1 MTKFTFVSAIAALMT
16 ISAVAQDRLVVPQ
29 ESANG
34 ARIQTNQR
42 TVSHQNQIVAR
53 GGVSAINVA
62 YSDDFSQPN
71 DTTSLKARGYLPYYR
86 GTGPQGVGA
95 TWFQGNPTVFAAYNG
110 AADAYV
116 AANYQVVTNMN
127 DIDSWLVTPAMNISA
142 GDVISFYC
150 RTQAGSIWPD
160 SVRVMYSAAGDS
172 TPEGL
177 TWVELGRFQ
186 AYDQAWEQKIY
197 TVAASGATA
206 RFAIRYAVIEGG
218 PNGNNSNFIGID
230 QLDIYTPQA
239 VDGQLYAM
247 DNIPSGCGLS
257 ATTPVTVTLK
267 NNGGS
272 AISGFS
278 VGFMVDNGTPVNE
291 TFTGSIASNATASYT
306 FTGTADLSAPG
317 AHTVTAF
324 ITLPSDGNPLN
335 DTLSTSVTNI
345 APAVIT
351 TTAYTE
357 GFESTVVGATPPVGW
372 TTEDTDGDGAN
383 WDFSNALP
391 NNGTMCARIGFAGSA
406 VSNAENWLITP
417 CLDLTAG
424 TNYVLEYW
432 YKSYDDTQ
440 TSYELESRFG
450 NAAVG
455 SAMTNN
461 IAVDPLYADSSYHLA
476 SHTFTVPSSGVY
488 YVGFNGFGAAPQ
500 VSLRLDDASLA
511 VSTGINDNTIENKVS
526 VYPNPAS
533 DFLYVTAKLKG
544 QSTLVIYNNLGQ
556 EVMKYS
562 YNEPFKVQL
571 DVQSLAKGVYTVKI
585 NNADGVVINKFV
597 KQ

>member
-1 MTKFTFVSAIAALMT
+1 MTKFTLVSAFAALMT

-29 ESANG
+29 ASANG
-34 ARIQTNQR
+34 ARIQSNHR
-42 TVSHQNQIVAR
+42 TVNHQNQIVAR
-53 GGVSAINVA
+53 GGISAVNVA

-86 GTGPQGVGA
+86 GTGPQGIAA
-95 TWFQGNPTVFAAYNG
+95 TWFQGNASAITAYNG

-116 AANYQVVTNMN
+116 AANFQVVTGMN
-127 DIDSWLVTPAMNISA
+127 DIDSWLVTPAMNITA

-150 RTQAGSIWPD
+150 RTTAGSIWPD

-218 PNGNNSNFIGID
+218 PSGNNSNYIGID
-230 QLDIYTPQA
+230 QLDVFTPQA
-239 VDGQLYAM
+239 IDGQTYAM

-257 ATTPVTVTLK
+257 ATTPVTVTFK
-267 NNGGS
+267 NNGAS
-272 AISGFS
+272 SITGFP

-291 TFTGSIASNATASYT
+291 TFTGTIASNATASYT

-317 AHTVTAF
+317 AHTVKAF
-324 ITLPSDGNPLN
+324 ISLPSDGNPLN
-335 DTLSTSVTNI
+335 DTLSTTVINI
-345 APAVIT
+345 PPIVIT
-351 TTAYTE
+351 TTPTTE
-357 GFESTVVGATPPVGW
+357 GFELAAVGATPPIGW
-372 TTEDTDGDGAN
+372 TTEDTDGDGSN
-383 WDFSNALP
+383 WDFINTYP
-391 NNGTMCARIGFAGSA
+391 HNGAMCARIGFGGGSVA
-406 VSNAENWLITP
+406 TAENWLISP

-424 TNYVLEYW
+424 TNYILEYW
-432 YKSYDDTQ
+432 YKSFDDTQ
-440 TSYELESRFG
+440 TSYQLESRFG
-450 NAAVG
+450 TATTGA
-455 SAMTNN
+455 SMTNN
-461 IAVDPLYADSSYHLA
+461 IAVDPLFADSSYHMA
-476 SHTFTVPSSGVY
+476 SHSFSVASDGVY
-488 YVGFNGFGAAPQ
+488 YIGFNGFGSSPQ
-500 VSLRLDDASLA
+500 NSLRLDDVSLA
-511 VSTGINDNTIENKVS
+511 VSTGINENTIENKVS

-533 DFLYVTAKLKG
+533 DFLNVTAKLKG
-544 QSTLVIYNNLGQ
+544 QSTLIIYNNLGQ
-556 EVMKYS
+556 EVMNYS
-562 YNEPFKVQL
+562 FNEAFKVQL

>member
-42 TVSHQNQIVAR
+42 TVSHQSQIIAR

-86 GTGPQGVGA
+86 GTGPQGTTA
-95 TWFQGNPTVFAAYNG
+95 TWFQGNPAVFAAFNG
-110 AADAYV
+110 AADSYV
-116 AANYQVVTNMN
+116 AANYNVVTGMN

-150 RTQAGSIWPD
+150 RTQTGSLWPD

-197 TVAASGATA
+197 TVATAGATA

-218 PNGNNSNFIGID
+218 PTGNNSNFIGID

-291 TFTGSIASNATASYT
+291 TFTGSIASNTTASYT
-306 FTGTADLSAPG
+306 FTATADLSAPG
-317 AHTVTAF
+317 VHTVKAF
-324 ITLPSDGNPLN
+324 ITLASDGNPLN
-335 DTLSTSVTNI
+335 DTLSTSATNI

-357 GFESTVVGATPPVGW
+357 GFESTVVGATPPLGW

-383 WDFSNALP
+383 WDFVNTYTH
-391 NNGTMCARIGFAGSA
+391 NGTMCARIGFAGSA

-432 YKSYDDTQ
+432 YKSFDATQ

-450 NAAVG
+450 NAATG
-455 SAMTNN
+455 AAMTNN
-461 IAVDPLYADSSYHLA
+461 IAVDPLFADSSYHLA

-488 YVGFNGFGAAPQ
+488 YVGFNGFGAAPT

>member
-42 TVSHQNQIVAR
+42 TVSHQSQIIAR

-86 GTGPQGVGA
+86 GTGPQGTTA
-95 TWFQGNPTVFAAYNG
+95 TWFQGNPTVFAAFNG

-116 AANYQVVTNMN
+116 AANYNVVTGMN

-150 RTQAGSIWPD
+150 RTQTGSTWPD

-197 TVAASGATA
+197 TVATAGATA

-218 PNGNNSNFIGID
+218 PTGNNSNFIGID

-291 TFTGSIASNATASYT
+291 TFTGSIASNATATYT

-317 AHTVTAF
+317 VHTVKAF
-324 ITLPSDGNPLN
+324 ITLASDGNPLN

-383 WDFSNALP
+383 WDFSSALP
-391 NNGTMCARIGFAGSA
+391 HNGTMCARIGFAGSA

-432 YKSYDDTQ
+432 YKSYDATQ

-450 NAAVG
+450 NAATG
-455 SAMTNN
+455 AAMTNN
-461 IAVDPLYADSSYHLA
+461 IAVDPLFADSSYHLA

-488 YVGFNGFGAAPQ
+488 YVGFNGFGAAPT

-585 NNADGVVINKFV
+585 DNADGVVINKFV